1 MSEILYGTPVADTL
15 RIELRSRIAAL
26 REQGIEPCLAIV
38 RVGEDPGSLSYE
50 RSALR
55 SCEKADIR
63 SRSFVLPADS
73 SSEAVIALLETI
85 SSDPLI
91 HGCLLLRPLP
101 RQIEEHRVCAALRP
115 EKDVDGATDSSLRR
129 VFVGRGPGFCP
140 CTPEAVLAL
149 LDYYGIPLTGKRVTI
164 VGRSLVVGRPLALLM
179 TGRDATVT
187 LCHRKSPDLP
197 ARCREADILVVA
209 AGSAGM
215 ITADYVREGQIVVD
229 VGTTMTAEGKL
240 RGDVDFPAVEPLAA
254 ALSPVPR
261 GVGAITTAI
270 LMKHVVTAAETMT

>member
-1 MSEILYGTPVADTL
+1 M
-15 RIELRSRIAAL
+15 
-26 REQGIEPCLAIV
+26 
-38 RVGEDPGSLSYE
+38 
-50 RSALR
+50 
-55 SCEKADIR
+55 
-63 SRSFVLPADS
+63 
-73 SSEAVIALLETI
+73 
-85 SSDPLI
+85 
-91 HGCLLLRPLP
+91 
-101 RQIEEHRVCAALRP
+101 
-115 EKDVDGATDSSLRR
+115 
-129 VFVGRGPGFCP
+129 
-140 CTPEAVLAL
+140 LAL

-215 ITADYVREGQIVVD
+215 ITADYIREGQIVVD
-229 VGTTMTAEGKL
+229 VGTTMNAEGKL
-240 RGDVDFPAVEPLAA
+240 CGDVDFPAVEPLAA

>member
-1 MSEILYGTPVADTL
+1 MSEILYGCPVAERL
-15 RIELRSRIAAL
+15 RGELRGRIDAL
-26 REQGIEPCLAIV
+26 LARGVRPCLAIV
-38 RVGEDPGSLSYE
+38 RVGEAPVSLSYE
-50 RSALR
+50 RAMLHA
-55 SCEKADIR
+55 CEKLGTAVR
-63 SRSFVLPADS
+63 CVQLPADCS
-73 SSEAVIALLETI
+73 TETLAETLRAVSADET
-85 SSDPLI
+85 I
-91 HGCLLLRPLP
+91 HGCLPLRPLP
-101 RQIEEHRVCAALRP
+101 PQIDEAQAWAALCP
-115 EKDVDGATDSSLRR
+115 EKDVDGVTDASLRR

-240 RGDVDFPAVEPLAA
+240 RGDVDFPAVEPIAA